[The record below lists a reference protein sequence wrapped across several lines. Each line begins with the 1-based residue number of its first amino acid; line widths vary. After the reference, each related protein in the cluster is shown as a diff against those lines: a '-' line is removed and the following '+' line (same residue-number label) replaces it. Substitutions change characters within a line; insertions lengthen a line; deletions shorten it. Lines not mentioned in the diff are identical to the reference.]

1 MCIQK
6 QKRQRGC
13 FFPKLR
19 QYNRIEN
26 AEYWGLVKLST
37 SFQCLRDWKLKP
49 IEYMHVFEQAFS

>member
-49 IEYMHVFEQAFS
+49 IEYMHVFE